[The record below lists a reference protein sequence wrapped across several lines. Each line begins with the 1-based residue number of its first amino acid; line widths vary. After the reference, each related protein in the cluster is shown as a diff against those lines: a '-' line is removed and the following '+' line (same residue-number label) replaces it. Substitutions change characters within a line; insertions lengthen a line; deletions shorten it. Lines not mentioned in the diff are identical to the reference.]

1 MSLILHTL
9 GENITEKIM
18 KSNLPHVKK
27 GGSRTASK
35 SKVERFVITVN
46 GFKPL
51 AFITKCS
58 ILDVAAV
65 LDPHLV
71 SLNILHCF
79 QFFMLSYY
87 IPVCQ
92 GGRNT

>member
-1 MSLILHTL
+1 MPLKLHTL
-9 GENITEKIM
+9 GENITEIIM
-18 KSNLPHVKK
+18 KSNLPHVTK
-27 GGSRTASK
+27 GGSRTAAT

-46 GFKPL
+46 DFKPL
-51 AFITKCS
+51 AFITKSS

-65 LDPHLV
+65 LDQHLV

-92 GGRNT
+92 RGRNS